1 MIFLPVQCRMAR
13 AALGLGVRELA
24 ALAKVS
30 IDTVAR
36 FERGEELKER
46 TVEALSRALEAAGV
60 EFTNGDQPGVRLS
73 KATAKRVSASR
84 AIITAKGAG
93 RKPTKASREKR

>member
-1 MIFLPVQCRMAR
+1 MIFLLPVQCRMAR

-24 ALAKVS
+24 VAAKVS

-46 TVEALSRALEAAGV
+46 TIEALQRALEAAGV
-60 EFTNGDQPGVRLS
+60 EFTNGGKPGVRLARAAETAEAS
-73 KATAKRVSASR
+73 KSAVAGKAARGQTANVPRKKR
-84 AIITAKGAG
+84 
-93 RKPTKASREKR
+93 